1 MGVMVVACYR
11 PKPGKDKELE
21 QLTSEHVDILRAQGL
36 ATSRRPIA
44 GRAQDGTVVEVFE
57 WVSQDA
63 IDRAH
68 ENPEVLKLWQRYGE
82 VCDYVKLADVP
93 ESSQMWASFVPL
105 N

>member
-11 PKPGKDKELE
+11 PKPGKDAELE
-21 QLTSEHVDILRAQGL
+21 ELTREHVDILRTQGL
-36 ATSRRPIA
+36 ATDRRPIV
-44 GRAQDGTVVEVFE
+44 GRSQDGTVVEVFE
-57 WVSQDA
+57 WTSQDA

-82 VCDYVKLADVP
+82 VGDYVKLADVA